1 MRVLCLLFF
10 ALFAV
15 ACARASSFGP
25 APEATPPPPAPP
37 FTGPASGSVSAL
49 APTSSTRA
57 LTPPQSGASP
67 LLKASGAPGPLATR
81 KPPSPSGNTY
91 YVAPSGGGS
100 ACSRAVPCREIADA
114 LERVQA
120 GDLVLIADGP
130 YKAFSIGGL
139 RGSAAAPVVLYALG
153 TATNVSPGERD
164 SILVENSSYVT
175 LDGLNASGAERAGAA
190 VLCSDH
196 VIIQN
201 GRYTANARWGIFS
214 GFADDLTLLH
224 NEVAGSKREH
234 GIYASNSAD
243 RPLIRANLAH
253 DNAGGGIQ
261 INADGSTSPEPACA
275 WLHAGGV
282 VDGICTGAVI
292 EDNVVYGNGAR
303 GGAAINLDGVED
315 SIVRNNLLYENH
327 ASGIANFKE
336 NGNAGP
342 KGMEILGN
350 TVVQAPGARNGLL
363 FLATSGANRARDNI
377 LYHPDANKA
386 GLELGNA
393 TDIANVDSDDNVV
406 DRVNIGERILSL
418 REFQST
424 YKKEGHSI
432 SGAMPTQLFA
442 DVSARDYSLA
452 PGSPAVGKGTFEPHA
467 PMDLR
472 GKARPSRPEEA
483 PDLGA
488 LQH

>member
-1 MRVLCLLFF
+1 MRLLCLLSFV
-10 ALFAV
+10 LFPV
-15 ACARASSFGP
+15 ACANASSFGP

-37 FTGPASGSVSAL
+37 LLGQASRSASPSVSATSGGAL
-49 APTSSTRA
+49 APPTARA
-57 LTPPQSGASP
+57 FAF
-67 LLKASGAPGPLATR
+67 LKASGAPGPSPTR
-81 KPPSPSGNTY
+81 KPPSPAGNTY
-91 YVAPSGGGS
+91 YVAPSGGGL
-100 ACSRAVPCREIADA
+100 ACSRAVPCREISEA

-120 GDLVLIADGP
+120 GDVVLVADGT

-153 TATNVSPGERD
+153 TAANVSPGERD
-164 SILVENSSYVT
+164 SILVENSFYVT

-190 VLCSDH
+190 VLCSNH
-196 VIIQN
+196 VTIRN
-201 GRYTANARWGIFS
+201 GRYTGNARWGIFS
-214 GFADDLTLLH
+214 GFADDLRLEH
-224 NEVAGSKREH
+224 NEVAGSRREH

-243 RPLIRANLAH
+243 RPLIRGNLAH

-261 INADGSTSPEPACA
+261 INADGSTSPGPACA

-282 VDGICTGAVI
+282 VDGVCTGAVI

-315 SIVRNNLLYENH
+315 SIVRSNLLYENH

-350 TVVQAPGARNGLL
+350 TVVQAAGARNGLL

-393 TDIANVDSDDNVV
+393 TDIGNVDSDDNVV
-406 DRVNIGERILSL
+406 DRVNIGESVLSL

-424 YKKEGHSI
+424 YKKEAHSI
-432 SGAMPTQLFA
+432 SGATPSQLFT
-442 DVSARDYSLA
+442 DVSARNYAPA
-452 PGSPAVGKGTFEPHA
+452 PGSPATGKGTFEPHA
-467 PMDLR
+467 PADLLE
-472 GKARPSRPEEA
+472 KARPSPPEGA
-483 PDLGA
+483 PDIGA